1 MKKWVIRP
9 GDLVAL
15 KKYCQDKYKYHEHRQ
30 KYFQHNYIYN
40 REKLKKWMIRPG
52 DSVALKVVS
61 VYYATV
67 KGNSLQFL
75 IILMM
80 LLL

>member
-1 MKKWVIRP
+1 MIRP
-9 GDLVAL
+9 GDSVAL

-52 DSVALKVVS
+52 ESVALKVVS

>member
-1 MKKWVIRP
+1 MIRP
-9 GDLVAL
+9 GDLEAM
-15 KKYCQDKYKYHEHRQ
+15 KKYCQDKYKYHEQCQ
-30 KYFQHNYIYN
+30 KYFQNNNKYN

-75 IILMM
+75 IILM
-80 LLL
+80 LLLML